1 MSMNLCF
8 DVKGGAGMVDFPYQ
22 TSTEL
27 TYAVLNEKD
36 DDKRLALIRKDIES
50 WGRSKEEIERIMGEV
65 EALMKSP
72 NLELSLI

>member
-8 DVKGGAGMVDFPYQ
+8 DVKGGAGMVDFPFQ
-22 TSTEL
+22 TPEEL
-27 TYAVLNEKD
+27 TYAVLREPDN
-36 DDKRLALIRKDIES
+36 DKRLTLIRKACEGYGWSKEDIETTLS
-50 WGRSKEEIERIMGEV
+50 EI

>member
-8 DVKGGAGMVDFPYQ
+8 DVKGGGMVDFPFQ
-22 TSTEL
+22 TPTEL
-27 TYAVLNEKD
+27 TYDVLREPNN
-36 DDKRLALIRKDIES
+36 DKRLALLRAAMEKWSWDKKQIEETL
-50 WGRSKEEIERIMGEV
+50 GTI